1 MYCIFLNYLGTLY
14 TVDIYLNI
22 QYQDRTN
29 IIQGVLHNMTC
40 RLLYTVL
47 DIKEFLLKK
56 SFTQTYFTMKSILQ
70 KYDYHMICLIR
81 LFGIKQL
88 SKLWKK
94 KF

>member
-1 MYCIFLNYLGTLY
+1 
-14 TVDIYLNI
+14 
-22 QYQDRTN
+22 
-29 IIQGVLHNMTC
+29 MTC
-40 RLLYTVL
+40 RLPYTVL
-47 DIKEFLLKK
+47 DFKEFLHFILLKK

-70 KYDYHMICLIR
+70 KYDYHMICFIR